1 MDVGGG
7 AGRDGRARV
16 SDIPGLQRRKS
27 RRQFRWRLPLPD
39 SAAAGGHAGR
49 VCRDGGRNAPH
60 LGGLYRRRGRIPTG
74 GLADLPSTASGF
86 TRRHRQRCVHRLSS
100 SGKYAAVAR
109 RYRERVFAPGTRTL
123 TRLAIIGGGSWGTA
137 LSIVLAP
144 RFSNVRLW
152 VYEQDLAGRMRARRE
167 NDVYLP
173 GFTVPSNVDVVAELE
188 PALDGAEIVLGVM
201 PSHRARGVYER
212 MASLLDES
220 MLLVSATKGLET
232 GSLLRMS
239 QVIYEVVGKR
249 FSPKVSVLSGPTF
262 AREVASGEPTAL
274 VVASTDSE
282 TAAAVQSAFSGATFR
297 LYTNSDPAGVEIGG
311 AVKNVVAIG
320 AGVCHGLGLGS
331 NALAALITRGLAEM
345 TRLALAVGGQAKT
358 LAGLSGLGD
367 LLLTCTG
374 GLSRN
379 RKVGLELAAG
389 RKLGEI
395 VGSMQMIAE
404 GIETTKATVD
414 LARRHN
420 VDMPIADQM
429 HAMLYEA
436 RPPKEAIRQLM

>member
-1 MDVGGG
+1 
-7 AGRDGRARV
+7 
-16 SDIPGLQRRKS
+16 
-27 RRQFRWRLPLPD
+27 
-39 SAAAGGHAGR
+39 
-49 VCRDGGRNAPH
+49 
-60 LGGLYRRRGRIPTG
+60 
-74 GLADLPSTASGF
+74 
-86 TRRHRQRCVHRLSS
+86 
-100 SGKYAAVAR
+100 
-109 RYRERVFAPGTRTL
+109 L

-144 RFSNVRLW
+144 RFSGIRLW
-152 VYEQDLAGRMRARRE
+152 VYEHDLAERMRVRRE

-212 MASLLDES
+212 MAPLLGES

-239 QVIYEVVGKR
+239 QVIHEVVGKR
-249 FSPKVSVLSGPTF
+249 FTPKVSVLSGPTF
-262 AREVASGEPTAL
+262 AREVAGGEPTAL
-274 VVASTDSE
+274 VVASTDSGA
-282 TAAAVQSAFSGATFR
+282 AAAVQNAFSGATFR

-311 AVKNVVAIG
+311 SVKNVVAIG

-345 TRLALAVGGQAKT
+345 TRLALAVGGQPKT

-379 RKVGLELAAG
+379 RTVGLELASG

-414 LARRHN
+414 LARRHK
-420 VDMPIADQM
+420 VEMPIADQM

-436 RPPKEAIRQLM
+436 RPPKEAIRRLMERSLKGE